1 MTGLLLERLAAA
13 VGVLISLAAAVV
25 GLVAVMLS
33 DAIIVAAVSAA
44 GALLVSLVGL
54 AGTLVTVRL
63 SREAKTLAE
72 STHHHVTVNG
82 HGTAGQLTIP
92 DRLADLADQV
102 TEVREEFSEHVVI
115 GRGQMGDLRH
125 QVTRLARDF
134 ERHAKGG
141 PRP

>member
-1 MTGLLLERLAAA
+1 MSGLLHEHLAAA

-54 AGTLVTVRL
+54 VGTLVTVRL

-72 STHHHVTVNG
+72 RTHDHVTEP
-82 HGTAGQLTIP
+82 TIP
-92 DRLADLADQV
+92 DRLDRLDQQ
-102 TEVREEFSEHVVI
+102 FAEHVVV
-115 GRGQMGDLRH
+115 GTSALGKLRRD
-125 QVTRLARDF
+125 VTRLARDV
-134 ERHAKGG
+134 ERTTESEE
-141 PRP
+141 